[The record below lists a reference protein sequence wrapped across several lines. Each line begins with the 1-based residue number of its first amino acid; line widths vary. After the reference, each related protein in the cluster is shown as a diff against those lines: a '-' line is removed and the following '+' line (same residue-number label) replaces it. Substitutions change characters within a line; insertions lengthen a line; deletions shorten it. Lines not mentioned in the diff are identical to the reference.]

1 MQPMTYEI
9 TIQGELPEWAL
20 AEVEGLRVVSGA
32 HRSVLVGPF
41 ADQAALHG
49 LLDRLSLLELRLVE
63 VRVVPEEAP
72 PGSARPASVVGTPEP
87 R

>member
-1 MQPMTYEI
+1 MQPTTYEI
-9 TIQGELPEWAL
+9 TIEGELPEWAR
-20 AEVEGLRVVSGA
+20 AEVEGLRVTAVGP
-32 HRSVLVGPF
+32 RSVLVGAF

-63 VRVVPEEAP
+63 VRVVPEEAS